1 MFDKFIKW
9 NEWPRVLHG
18 LILLLKIYVIYMI
31 YKNPKEL
38 GLTNLLLVVIALT
51 LMLQVHHG
59 INNNKTH
66 NEE

>member
-1 MFDKFIKW
+1 MFDKFIEW

-18 LILLLKIYVIYMI
+18 LIILLKIYVIYII

-51 LMLQVHHG
+51 LMLQVHHK
-59 INNNKTH
+59 INDKAH
-66 NEE
+66 NDE